1 MSALIGFRKA
11 IPEDVNFLVA
21 LRIAS
26 MHEHLAEAGIIMTD
40 NQHRLTIN
48 QFFNDSHL
56 ILINNKPIGL
66 LKIAVLPQRL
76 HIRQFQIMPQ
86 FHRMGIGSMVLGA
99 VKKKAV
105 ALNLGITLNVLL
117 SNPAK
122 KLYQRQ
128 GFMSE
133 AFSQLECTM
142 RWDNNG

>member
-1 MSALIGFRKA
+1 MNALIGFRKA
-11 IPEDVNFLVA
+11 IPEDVDFLVE

-26 MHEHLAEAGIIMTD
+26 MNKHLVAAGIVMTH

-48 QFFNDSHL
+48 EFFNDSHL
-56 ILINNKPIGL
+56 ILNNKNPIGL
-66 LKIAVLPQRL
+66 LKIGVLPQRL

-86 FHRMGIGSMVLGA
+86 FHRMGIGSMILGV

-105 ALNLGITLNVLL
+105 ALNVAITLNVLL